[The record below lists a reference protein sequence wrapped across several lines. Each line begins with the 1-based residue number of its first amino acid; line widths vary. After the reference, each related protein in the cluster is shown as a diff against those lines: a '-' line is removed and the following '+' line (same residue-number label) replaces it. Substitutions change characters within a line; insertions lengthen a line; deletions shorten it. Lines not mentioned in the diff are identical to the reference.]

1 MRITSRR
8 GTIVFFLCL
17 GIGLVALAVALNV
30 GWIILN
36 WREGV
41 LLFFGIIFFAL
52 IIAGMIVNTIFL
64 VREIRRSEQHDSFI
78 NAVTHELKTPVASIR
93 LHLETL
99 QRRDLPEAQK
109 QEFYRLMLS
118 DTDRLT
124 ETVEQVLRAG
134 RAGDKKAGREKSAVD
149 FRQLVRECMD
159 AARTRHHL
167 PPEALRYE
175 EASSNGAGMRVRGS
189 AEDLRTAV
197 FNVLDN
203 AIKYSGEN
211 VDVRVRLDMPD
222 EKRIVLSVQDHGVG
236 IPPDD
241 MKSIFKR
248 FYRVSHRSLAH
259 VKGTGLGLF
268 IVKSIA
274 QKHGGKV
281 FAESAGE
288 GQGTTI
294 TMELPRSHEAGMSRV
309 LVVEDEAHLAQ
320 GLRFNLEAEG
330 YSAEVVGDGE
340 AATDR
345 LLDKKENFD
354 AIVLDIMLPGK
365 DGFSVVSELRAA
377 RNYVPVLMLTAR
389 GRPEDVL
396 KGFAAGRG
404 RLSAEAFR
412 SVDSAGALAGTAA
425 AQPVDARR
433 AGGGECGRR
442 SSPHPT
448 RAASATSE
456 HFHSAARPSTSARS
470 NCARPTMSFI

>member
-36 WREGV
+36 WRLRV

-52 IIAGMIVNTIFL
+52 IIAGMIVNTSFL
-64 VREIRRSEQHDSFI
+64 IRELRRSEQHDSFI

-99 QRRDLPEAQK
+99 QRRQLAEGQK

-134 RAGDKKAGREKSAVD
+134 RAGDKKAGREKLVVD
-149 FRQLVRECMD
+149 FRQLVRECMEV
-159 AARTRHHL
+159 ACTRHHL
-167 PPEALRYE
+167 AADALHYE
-175 EASSNGAGMRVRGS
+175 EASSNGAGMGVRGN

-211 VDVRVRLDMPD
+211 VDICVRMSMVD

-236 IPPDD
+236 IPADD
-241 MKSIFKR
+241 LKSIFKR
-248 FYRVSHRSLAH
+248 FYRVSHRSLGH

-274 QKHGGKV
+274 EKHGGKV
-281 FAESAGE
+281 FATSDGE
-288 GQGTTI
+288 GEGATI
-294 TMELPRSHEAGMSRV
+294 TMELPRAN
-309 LVVEDEAHLAQ
+309 A
-320 GLRFNLEAEG
+320 
-330 YSAEVVGDGE
+330 
-340 AATDR
+340 
-345 LLDKKENFD
+345 
-354 AIVLDIMLPGK
+354 
-365 DGFSVVSELRAA
+365 
-377 RNYVPVLMLTAR
+377 
-389 GRPEDVL
+389 
-396 KGFAAGRG
+396 
-404 RLSAEAFR
+404 
-412 SVDSAGALAGTAA
+412 
-425 AQPVDARR
+425 
-433 AGGGECGRR
+433 
-442 SSPHPT
+442 
-448 RAASATSE
+448 
-456 HFHSAARPSTSARS
+456 
-470 NCARPTMSFI
+470 

>member
-41 LLFFGIIFFAL
+41 LLVFGIIFFAL
-52 IIAGMIVNTIFL
+52 IIAGMIVNTSFL
-64 VREIRRSEQHDSFI
+64 VREIRRSEQHDTFI

-99 QRRDLPEAQK
+99 QRRELPEAQK

-149 FRQLVRECMD
+149 FRQLVRECME
-159 AARTRHHL
+159 AARVRHHL
-167 PPEALRYE
+167 PPEVLRYE
-175 EASSNGAGMRVRGS
+175 EVASNGSGVRVLGS
-189 AEDLRTAV
+189 TEDLRTAV

-203 AIKYSGEN
+203 AIKYSGET
-211 VDVRVRLDMPD
+211 VDVRVRLDTPD
-222 EKRIVLSVQDHGVG
+222 DKRVVLSVQDQGVG
-236 IPPDD
+236 IPADD
-241 MKSIFKR
+241 LKSIFKR

-274 QKHGGKV
+274 RKHGGKV

-288 GQGTTI
+288 GEGTTVTI
-294 TMELPRSHEAGMSRV
+294 ELPRSNA
-309 LVVEDEAHLAQ
+309 
-320 GLRFNLEAEG
+320 
-330 YSAEVVGDGE
+330 
-340 AATDR
+340 
-345 LLDKKENFD
+345 
-354 AIVLDIMLPGK
+354 
-365 DGFSVVSELRAA
+365 
-377 RNYVPVLMLTAR
+377 
-389 GRPEDVL
+389 
-396 KGFAAGRG
+396 
-404 RLSAEAFR
+404 
-412 SVDSAGALAGTAA
+412 
-425 AQPVDARR
+425 
-433 AGGGECGRR
+433 
-442 SSPHPT
+442 
-448 RAASATSE
+448 
-456 HFHSAARPSTSARS
+456 
-470 NCARPTMSFI
+470 

>member
-8 GTIVFFLCL
+8 GTIVFFLFL
-17 GIGLVALAVALNV
+17 GITLVALAVALNV

-52 IIAGMIVNTIFL
+52 IIAGMIVNTTFL
-64 VREIRRSEQHDSFI
+64 LRELRRSEQHDSFI

-93 LHLETL
+93 LHVETL

-167 PPEALRYE
+167 PLEALRYE
-175 EASSNGAGMRVRGS
+175 EAPGNGAGLRVRGS
-189 AEDLRTAV
+189 DEDLRTAV

-203 AIKYSGEN
+203 AIKYSGDQ
-211 VDVRVRLDMPD
+211 VDVRVRLNTPD
-222 EKRIVLSVQDHGVG
+222 EKRIVLSVRDHGVG

-294 TMELPRSHEAGMSRV
+294 TLELPRS
-309 LVVEDEAHLAQ
+309 
-320 GLRFNLEAEG
+320 
-330 YSAEVVGDGE
+330 
-340 AATDR
+340 
-345 LLDKKENFD
+345 
-354 AIVLDIMLPGK
+354 
-365 DGFSVVSELRAA
+365 
-377 RNYVPVLMLTAR
+377 
-389 GRPEDVL
+389 
-396 KGFAAGRG
+396 
-404 RLSAEAFR
+404 
-412 SVDSAGALAGTAA
+412 
-425 AQPVDARR
+425 
-433 AGGGECGRR
+433 
-442 SSPHPT
+442 SS
-448 RAASATSE
+448 
-456 HFHSAARPSTSARS
+456 
-470 NCARPTMSFI
+470 

>member
-17 GIGLVALAVALNV
+17 GIGLVAMAIALGT
-30 GWIILN
+30 GWTILN
-36 WREGV
+36 WRQGV
-41 LLFFGIIFFAL
+41 LLFFGIIFFAV
-52 IIAGMIVNTIFL
+52 IIAGMIVNTSFL

-149 FRQLVRECMD
+149 FRQVVRESME

-167 PPEALRYE
+167 PDDALHYE
-175 EASSNGAGMRVRGS
+175 EASTNGAGMPVLGS
-189 AEDLRTAV
+189 GEDLRTAV

-203 AIKYSGEN
+203 AIKYSGEHVN
-211 VDVRVRLDMPD
+211 VRVRLDTPD
-222 EKRIVLSVQDHGVG
+222 EKRIVLSVQDQGVG

-248 FYRVSHRSLAH
+248 FYRVNHRTLAH

-281 FAESAGE
+281 VAESAGE

-294 TMELPRSHEAGMSRV
+294 IMELPRSIA
-309 LVVEDEAHLAQ
+309 
-320 GLRFNLEAEG
+320 
-330 YSAEVVGDGE
+330 
-340 AATDR
+340 
-345 LLDKKENFD
+345 
-354 AIVLDIMLPGK
+354 
-365 DGFSVVSELRAA
+365 
-377 RNYVPVLMLTAR
+377 
-389 GRPEDVL
+389 
-396 KGFAAGRG
+396 
-404 RLSAEAFR
+404 
-412 SVDSAGALAGTAA
+412 
-425 AQPVDARR
+425 
-433 AGGGECGRR
+433 
-442 SSPHPT
+442 
-448 RAASATSE
+448 
-456 HFHSAARPSTSARS
+456 
-470 NCARPTMSFI
+470 

>member
-17 GIGLVALAVALNV
+17 GVGLVALAVALNV

-36 WREGV
+36 WRQGV

-52 IIAGMIVNTIFL
+52 IIAGMIVNTTFL
-64 VREIRRSEQHDSFI
+64 LREIRRSEQHDSFI

-99 QRRDLPEAQK
+99 QRRNLPDEQK

-159 AARTRHHL
+159 AARVRHHL
-167 PPEALRYE
+167 PPEALHYE
-175 EASSNGAGMRVRGS
+175 ETATNGAGIAVLGNG
-189 AEDLRTAV
+189 EDLRTAV

-203 AIKYSGEN
+203 AIKYSGEH
-211 VDVRVRLDMPD
+211 VDVCVRLDMPD
-222 EKRIVLSVQDHGVG
+222 EKRVVLSVQDHGVG

-248 FYRVSHRSLAH
+248 FYRVSHRSLGH

-294 TMELPRSHEAGMSRV
+294 KMELPRSTE
-309 LVVEDEAHLAQ
+309 
-320 GLRFNLEAEG
+320 
-330 YSAEVVGDGE
+330 
-340 AATDR
+340 
-345 LLDKKENFD
+345 
-354 AIVLDIMLPGK
+354 
-365 DGFSVVSELRAA
+365 
-377 RNYVPVLMLTAR
+377 
-389 GRPEDVL
+389 
-396 KGFAAGRG
+396 
-404 RLSAEAFR
+404 
-412 SVDSAGALAGTAA
+412 
-425 AQPVDARR
+425 
-433 AGGGECGRR
+433 
-442 SSPHPT
+442 
-448 RAASATSE
+448 
-456 HFHSAARPSTSARS
+456 
-470 NCARPTMSFI
+470 